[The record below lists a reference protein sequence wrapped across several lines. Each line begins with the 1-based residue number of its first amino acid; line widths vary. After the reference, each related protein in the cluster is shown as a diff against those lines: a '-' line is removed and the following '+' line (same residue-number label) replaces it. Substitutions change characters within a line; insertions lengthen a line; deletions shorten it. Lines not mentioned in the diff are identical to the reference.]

1 MASFDEKPNPRFA
14 EVNDEVLT
22 DLINASTSKNTKKQI
37 KYAVSIL
44 AEYALSIGSSL
55 DAIEKLDKSELDSVL
70 QKFYAACRKS
80 DGNMYQKKSMQGIK
94 FGLQRHFQAIHR
106 SWDIIKDR
114 EFAESNKVFKSVMV
128 KLKTVGLGSVRH
140 KQPIS
145 SNDFSKIRDSDACD
159 PETPRGLQNVVFI
172 NLMLFLCNRGQENLR
187 ELKPADFLLETDTD
201 DAGLRYITRRD
212 FFTKNNREDSDEKVG
227 GKMYELPGNA
237 RCPVKSF
244 LLYTSKLNPLCP
256 AFWQKPREV
265 TPADPEQ
272 PWYCNSPVGN
282 NTLSQKMKVISTSAG
297 CSTTYTNHCLRATCV
312 TVLDREGFANR
323 DIMTVSGHH
332 SETSIKH
339 YSKTS
344 EEKMRAMS
352 NAIAVQSMPMPTTT
366 AMPLQ
371 QEPNTSAEPPPRP
384 NVTRHQPPVVPAVVH
399 EAFRAQVATSST
411 STVATAAL
419 PPALLTDSQESVLLQ
434 EIAVN
439 NITEM
444 MSSNQNQTFYLQ
456 GCSVHF
462 HNSKN

>member
-1 MASFDEKPNPRFA
+1 
-14 EVNDEVLT
+14 
-22 DLINASTSKNTKKQI
+22 
-37 KYAVSIL
+37 
-44 AEYALSIGSSL
+44 
-55 DAIEKLDKSELDSVL
+55 
-70 QKFYAACRKS
+70 
-80 DGNMYQKKSMQGIK
+80 
-94 FGLQRHFQAIHR
+94 
-106 SWDIIKDR
+106 
-114 EFAESNKVFKSVMV
+114 
-128 KLKTVGLGSVRH
+128 
-140 KQPIS
+140 
-145 SNDFSKIRDSDACD
+145 
-159 PETPRGLQNVVFI
+159 
-172 NLMLFLCNRGQENLR
+172 
-187 ELKPADFLLETDTD
+187 
-201 DAGLRYITRRD
+201 
-212 FFTKNNREDSDEKVG
+212 
-227 GKMYELPGNA
+227 
-237 RCPVKSF
+237 
-244 LLYTSKLNPLCP
+244 
-256 AFWQKPREV
+256 
-265 TPADPEQ
+265 
-272 PWYCNSPVGN
+272 
-282 NTLSQKMKVISTSAG
+282 MKVISTSAG

-444 MSSNQNQTFYLQ
+444 MTSNQNQTFYLQ

-462 HNSKN
+462 HNGKN